1 MRKVAV
7 LGYGTVG
14 SGVVAVLEQSE
25 DQIKR
30 KLGEEVQVVKVLD
43 IRDFPGDP
51 IQERIVHDFEEILKD
66 PEIEV
71 VVEVMGGLHPAY
83 EYVSQSLCAGKHVA
97 TSNKALVE
105 AYGAELGVLARE
117 HGVSFQFEASVAG
130 GIPILRTLNTAMIQ
144 EEIYQVTGI
153 LNGTTNYILA
163 LMEDT
168 GATFQEALADAQA
181 RGYAER
187 DPEAD
192 IEGYDA
198 ARKIAILASMICG
211 KHIRYQDVPTQGIS
225 GITKADIEGAAALGG
240 RLKLLGSCSQENGR
254 FYVSVEPTFVPMDH
268 LLAAVNS
275 VFNAVM
281 LKSSMLGDTMF
292 YGKGAGKLAT
302 ASAVVADVLAAL
314 DGNGVYE
321 MNTWGSEIEEPAH
334 PADRP
339 CRYMVRAEGAQTEH
353 PLFASLV
360 PSEGGFSALT
370 HQCSRKELTALLEQ
384 IERQAKVCSVFRKM
398 EE

>member
-1 MRKVAV
+1 MRKIAV

-14 SGVVAVLEQSE
+14 SGVVAVLERSGE
-25 DQIKR
+25 QIAKR
-30 KLGEEVQVVKVLD
+30 LGEPVQAVKVLD
-43 IRDFPGDP
+43 IRDFPDDP
-51 IQERIVHDFEEILKD
+51 IQKYIVHDFQEILND

-71 VVEVMGGLHPAY
+71 VAEVMGGLHPAY
-83 EYVSQSLCAGKHVA
+83 EYVSQALAAGKHVA

-105 AYGAELGVLARE
+105 AYGAELGELAKA
-117 HGVSFQFEASVAG
+117 HQVSFLFEASVAG
-130 GIPILRTLNTAMIQ
+130 GIPILRTMNTAMIQ
-144 EEIYQVTGI
+144 EEIRQITGI

-168 GATFQEALADAQA
+168 GATFEEALKDAQA

-198 ARKIAILASMICG
+198 ARKIAILASMIRG
-211 KHIRYQDVPTQGIS
+211 KHVRYQDVPTKGIS

-240 RLKLLGSCSQENGR
+240 RLKLLGSCSQEDGKL
-254 FYVSVEPTFVPMDH
+254 YVSVEPTFVPMNH

-281 LKSSMLGDTMF
+281 VKSSMLGDTMF

-302 ASAVVADVLAAL
+302 ASAVVADILAAL
-314 DGNGVYE
+314 DGSGVYE
-321 MNTWGSEIEEPAH
+321 MHTWSKETDEPSH

-339 CRYMVRAEGAQTEH
+339 CKYMVRAEGEKTEH
-353 PLFASLV
+353 PLIASLA
-360 PSEGGFSALT
+360 STEGGFSILT
-370 HQCSRKELTALLEQ
+370 EQCSKQELAELLEQ
-384 IERQAKVCSVFRKM
+384 IERRAKVRGVFRKV